1 MRTISLLAASAFA
14 AAAVAPFTA
23 SAQTTVLGPVGG
35 AELSPVAIDRVTVG
49 SMAPDFTLVVYRGD
63 TFTLSNLRGSKN
75 VVLVFY
81 RGWWCPYCMTQL
93 TEMRN
98 LIDEELK
105 TDTEL
110 VVVSIDGDEENG
122 RTFAR
127 IARDDGREPDYTFL
141 TDPQSQVIGRYG
153 VLNPDGGR
161 RGAIPHPAVFVI
173 DKEGV
178 VRWRDIQTDYTIRPS
193 NEAIR
198 TAVRAVRGR

>member
-1 MRTISLLAASAFA
+1 MRKPILAAALLCMAALLPNHA
-14 AAAVAPFTA
+14 AAQSTA
-23 SAQTTVLGPVGG
+23 LGPVDGLN
-35 AELSPVAIDRVTVG
+35 LSPVDVERVAVG
-49 SMAPDFTLVVYRGD
+49 STAPDFTLAVYRGD
-63 TFTLSNLRGSKN
+63 TFTLSSLRGSKN

-98 LIDEELK
+98 LLDADLA

-127 IARDDGREPDYTFL
+127 IARDDGREPDYMFL
-141 TDPQSQVIGRYG
+141 SDPESKVIGRYG

-173 DKEGV
+173 DKQGI
-178 VRWRDIQTDYTIRPS
+178 VRWRDVQIDYTIRPS

-198 TAVRAVRGR
+198 TALRAVRGR